1 MGLIPIRFSPT
12 LNNNDTQEALC
23 LFHVLARS
31 AATFRREPGSMAVY
45 HMSFAISG
53 DETNNYRSVGGIFFI
68 LKGIL

>member
-1 MGLIPIRFSPT
+1 MKSHGTSIF
-12 LNNNDTQEALC
+12 
-23 LFHVLARS
+23 
-31 AATFRREPGSMAVY
+31 Y

>member
-1 MGLIPIRFSPT
+1 MSLLFSVGEKCVGIKPIPWGVKSD
-12 LNNNDTQEALC
+12 DTSI
-23 LFHVLARS
+23 F
-31 AATFRREPGSMAVY
+31 Y